1 MQNTLILIYFTQHIM
16 NGNTVIELIKYY
28 EEFSENNKNSDLK
41 QFGIWLHHKTN
52 PAKVKTPPIFKKDDN
67 RYIVWLVNRIS
78 KYFRFYAKR
87 ALNANGLSTMDEYYF
102 LISISKLGVPAKNEV
117 YKDSITELNTGTQIM
132 KRLIDM
138 GLIEEIPDEK
148 DKRIRRVKITEK
160 GINVKDAFYTQSTED
175 LKLKT
180 GNLTA
185 DDKKEL
191 IKHLAYLESFHNKIF
206 FEDGEKSI
214 EEILKKYVLK

>member
-1 MQNTLILIYFTQHIM
+1 MRNTLNKIYFIQLM
-16 NGNTVIELIKYY
+16 MDGKSVIELIKYY
-28 EEFSENNKNSDLK
+28 EEFLKNNENSDLK
-41 QFGIWLHHKTN
+41 QFSIWLHHKTN
-52 PAKVKTPPIFKKDDN
+52 PAKVKTPPVFKKDDN

-160 GINVKDAFYTQSTED
+160 GIKVKDAFYIQSTDD
-175 LKLKT
+175 LKLKP
-180 GNLTA
+180 GNLTD

-191 IKHLAYLESFHNKIF
+191 IKHLAYLEKFHNDIYS
-206 FEDGEKSI
+206 EDNDKSI
-214 EEILKKYVLK
+214 EYLLNKYILK